1 MATRDFSRP
10 PPPVTPAPPRP
21 TGAATVLRPTGA
33 VAVQR
38 SASSRLAAAV
48 AAADPDAALSRP
60 MPLAPATAPA
70 PLRPAPPPPP
80 PAAPPWQVHAG
91 PGQQV
96 ILMPGQMSFS
106 TAHAQLR
113 TLLGSCVSITVWH
126 PARRIGGM
134 CHFLLPQR
142 QRRPGEPLD
151 GRYGDEAM
159 QVMVEKLVRAG
170 TKPSEYVAHL
180 YGGADTMPEGN
191 NLKFNVGERN
201 IERGWTLIDHYGFQL
216 DGVDVGEDVPRMV
229 AIDLATGQVDMRRGA
244 GKAPVHPELAQRAP
258 SR

>member
-10 PPPVTPAPPRP
+10 PPPAPTAPPKTPAV
-21 TGAATVLRPTGA
+21 T
-33 VAVQR
+33 VQR

-48 AAADPDAALSRP
+48 AAANPEAALSRP
-60 MPLAPATAPA
+60 MPLAPAHSAAPAAVSAPA
-70 PLRPAPPPPP
+70 PLRSVPPPPP
-80 PAAPPWQVHAG
+80 PAPSWQVHAG

-191 NLKFNVGERN
+191 GLKFNVGERN

-229 AIDLATGQVDMRRGA
+229 AIDLGTGQVDIRRGA